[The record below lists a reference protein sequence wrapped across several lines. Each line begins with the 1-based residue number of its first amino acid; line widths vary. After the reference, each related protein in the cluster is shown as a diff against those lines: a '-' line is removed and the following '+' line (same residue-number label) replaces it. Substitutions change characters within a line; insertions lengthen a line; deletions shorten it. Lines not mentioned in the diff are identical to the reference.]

1 MTNSFGGFSGNPD
14 IESFLNSIKADFVS
28 MVTSNSVILESYQRK
43 QDEVIRIALKQVY
56 PRIGLRLSA
65 AKNLDNSPLFSTLNY
80 TQSQLAT
87 ASNTNIRLGLYENVV
102 TLMTDA
108 SSIYSQGITNVAASL
123 TAAILIKS
131 IPINN
136 DIKNIDLGDG
146 IEKNAFADLD
156 KIVELYKGNEAS
168 NTNNALLPTNFEES
182 IYIALDIDKTTL
194 PASYFNVGEVN
205 EVINIEKAYP
215 SANVRALNNLTI
227 PSNKLAFGWYYISG
241 TEYEDV
247 QSTDVDSLVPS
258 VRILPPLEGA
268 FLVNNN
274 DTSEDIIF
282 NLANEL
288 NDAGLSRD
296 TNVIAS
302 PNLGSLTSTS
312 VVLPKKKIYPDE
324 VDKSYDKKIASFRLQ
339 TKLDYLNFTA
349 RRRSSIVNRELIIL
363 KFFTLDKVS
372 LAQTKL
378 ATNINFTGTTFT
390 YIGNWTNSTNYEKGN
405 IVDYNSKVYV
415 CKQSSTNNI
424 PSISTDYW
432 VSLFAN
438 SEELAIY
445 RGISQNHIEGLVYGL
460 TNSFT
465 NLDKKGPKSI
475 LLDVEKGDLKIVSS
489 TSNVT
494 KDTNSINTF
503 YFKLSDS
510 SVLVSGVLKLRISST
525 KLLDVPEIFSF
536 LNPIDKTLDITL
548 TNATADD
555 VALEILKA
563 VYQTSQYTDVLSALV
578 YPYALE
584 FTAFKRTKEEVQEV
598 IDIVQV
604 PSGLDVATGSSI
616 VEKTPYKNKARSLVI
631 NAIVIPSQLRRHA
644 LIDNGSGTKANSGQV
659 VLLKEDKSLQAV
671 KDKLNFLYQPRSG
684 GSWYV

>member
-156 KIVELYKGNEAS
+156 KIVELYRGNEAS

-378 ATNINFTGTTFT
+378 AANISFTGTTFT

-424 PSISTDYW
+424 PSTSTDYW
-432 VSLFAN
+432 FSLFAN

-445 RGISQNHIEGLVYGL
+445 RGISQDYVEGLVYGL

-510 SVLVSGVLKLRISST
+510 SVLVSGVLKLRVSST

-548 TNATADD
+548 TNATAEE
-555 VALEILKA
+555 VAVEILKA
-563 VYQTSQYTDVLSALV
+563 VYQISQYTDVLSALV

-644 LIDNGSGTKANSGQV
+644 LIDNGSGTKVNSGQV
-659 VLLKEDKSLQAV
+659 VLLKEDKSLKAV

-684 GSWYV
+684 GYWYV

>member
-1 MTNSFGGFSGNPD
+1 
-14 IESFLNSIKADFVS
+14 

-156 KIVELYKGNEAS
+156 KIVELYRGNEAS

-378 ATNINFTGTTFT
+378 AANISFTGTTFT

-424 PSISTDYW
+424 PSTSTDYW
-432 VSLFAN
+432 FSLFAN

-445 RGISQNHIEGLVYGL
+445 RGISQDYVEGLVYGL

-510 SVLVSGVLKLRISST
+510 SVLVSGVLKLRVSST

-548 TNATADD
+548 TNATAEE
-555 VALEILKA
+555 VAVEILKA
-563 VYQTSQYTDVLSALV
+563 VYQISQYTDVLSALV

-644 LIDNGSGTKANSGQV
+644 LIDNGSGTKVNSGQV
-659 VLLKEDKSLQAV
+659 VLLKEDKSLKAV

-684 GSWYV
+684 GYWYV

>member
-123 TAAILIKS
+123 TADILIKS

-363 KFFTLDKVS
+363 KF
-372 LAQTKL
+372 
-378 ATNINFTGTTFT
+378 
-390 YIGNWTNSTNYEKGN
+390 
-405 IVDYNSKVYV
+405 
-415 CKQSSTNNI
+415 
-424 PSISTDYW
+424 
-432 VSLFAN
+432 
-438 SEELAIY
+438 
-445 RGISQNHIEGLVYGL
+445 
-460 TNSFT
+460 
-465 NLDKKGPKSI
+465 
-475 LLDVEKGDLKIVSS
+475 
-489 TSNVT
+489 
-494 KDTNSINTF
+494 
-503 YFKLSDS
+503 
-510 SVLVSGVLKLRISST
+510 
-525 KLLDVPEIFSF
+525 
-536 LNPIDKTLDITL
+536 
-548 TNATADD
+548 
-555 VALEILKA
+555 
-563 VYQTSQYTDVLSALV
+563 
-578 YPYALE
+578 
-584 FTAFKRTKEEVQEV
+584 
-598 IDIVQV
+598 
-604 PSGLDVATGSSI
+604 
-616 VEKTPYKNKARSLVI
+616 
-631 NAIVIPSQLRRHA
+631 
-644 LIDNGSGTKANSGQV
+644 
-659 VLLKEDKSLQAV
+659 
-671 KDKLNFLYQPRSG
+671 
-684 GSWYV
+684 

>member
-14 IESFLNSIKADFVS
+14 IESFLNSIKTDFVS

-87 ASNTNIRLGLYENVV
+87 ASNTNIRLGLYENVI

-136 DIKNIDLGDG
+136 DIKNIDLGEG

-156 KIVELYKGNEAS
+156 KIVELYRGNEAS
-168 NTNNALLPTNFEES
+168 NINNALLPTNFEES

-247 QSTDVDSLVPS
+247 QSTDMDSLVPS
-258 VRILPPLEGA
+258 IRILPPLEGA

-339 TKLDYLNFTA
+339 NKLDYLNFTA

-363 KFFTLDKVS
+363 KFFTLDKVN

-405 IVDYNSKVYV
+405 IVDYNSRVYV

-432 VSLFAN
+432 VSLFTN

-445 RGISQNHIEGLVYGL
+445 RGISQDYVEGLVYGL

-510 SVLVSGVLKLRISST
+510 SVLVSGVLKLRVSST

-548 TNATADD
+548 TNATAED

-563 VYQTSQYTDVLSALV
+563 VYQISQYTDVLSALV

-659 VLLKEDKSLQAV
+659 VLLKEDKSLQTV

-684 GSWYV
+684 GYWYV

>member
-108 SSIYSQGITNVAASL
+108 SSIYSQGITNIAASL

-156 KIVELYKGNEAS
+156 KIVELYRGNEAS

-182 IYIALDIDKTTL
+182 IYITLDIDKTTL

-302 PNLGSLTSTS
+302 PNLGVLTSTS
-312 VVLPKKKIYPDE
+312 VVLPKKKLYPDE
-324 VDKSYDKKIASFRLQ
+324 IDKSYDKKIASFRLQ
-339 TKLDYLNFTA
+339 SKLDYLNFTA

-424 PSISTDYW
+424 PSISIDYW

-445 RGISQNHIEGLVYGL
+445 RGISQDYIEGLVYGL

-510 SVLVSGVLKLRISST
+510 SVLVSGVLKLRVSST

-548 TNATADD
+548 INATAED
-555 VALEILKA
+555 VALEILKV
-563 VYQTSQYTDVLSALV
+563 VYQISQYTDVLSALV

-631 NAIVIPSQLRRHA
+631 SAIVIPSQLRRHA
-644 LIDNGSGTKANSGQV
+644 LIDNGYGTKANSGQV

-671 KDKLNFLYQPRSG
+671 KDKLNFLYQPRG
-684 GSWYV
+684 GGYWYV

>member
-1 MTNSFGGFSGNPD
+1 M
-14 IESFLNSIKADFVS
+14 
-28 MVTSNSVILESYQRK
+28 
-43 QDEVIRIALKQVY
+43 
-56 PRIGLRLSA
+56 
-65 AKNLDNSPLFSTLNY
+65 
-80 TQSQLAT
+80 
-87 ASNTNIRLGLYENVV
+87 
-102 TLMTDA
+102 
-108 SSIYSQGITNVAASL
+108 
-123 TAAILIKS
+123 
-131 IPINN
+131 
-136 DIKNIDLGDG
+136 
-146 IEKNAFADLD
+146 
-156 KIVELYKGNEAS
+156 
-168 NTNNALLPTNFEES
+168 
-182 IYIALDIDKTTL
+182 
-194 PASYFNVGEVN
+194 
-205 EVINIEKAYP
+205 
-215 SANVRALNNLTI
+215 
-227 PSNKLAFGWYYISG
+227 
-241 TEYEDV
+241 
-247 QSTDVDSLVPS
+247 
-258 VRILPPLEGA
+258 
-268 FLVNNN
+268 
-274 DTSEDIIF
+274 
-282 NLANEL
+282 
-288 NDAGLSRD
+288 
-296 TNVIAS
+296 
-302 PNLGSLTSTS
+302 
-312 VVLPKKKIYPDE
+312 
-324 VDKSYDKKIASFRLQ
+324 
-339 TKLDYLNFTA
+339 
-349 RRRSSIVNRELIIL
+349 
-363 KFFTLDKVS
+363 
-372 LAQTKL
+372 
-378 ATNINFTGTTFT
+378 
-390 YIGNWTNSTNYEKGN
+390 
-405 IVDYNSKVYV
+405 
-415 CKQSSTNNI
+415 
-424 PSISTDYW
+424 
-432 VSLFAN
+432 
-438 SEELAIY
+438 
-445 RGISQNHIEGLVYGL
+445 YGL

>member
-156 KIVELYKGNEAS
+156 KIVELYRGNEAS

-378 ATNINFTGTTFT
+378 AANISFTGTTFT

-424 PSISTDYW
+424 PSTSTDYW
-432 VSLFAN
+432 FSLFAN

-445 RGISQNHIEGLVYGL
+445 RGISQDYVEGLVYGL

-510 SVLVSGVLKLRISST
+510 SVLVSGVLKLRVSST

-536 LNPIDKTLDITL
+536 LNPIDKTLNITL
-548 TNATADD
+548 TNATAEE
-555 VALEILKA
+555 VAVEILKA
-563 VYQTSQYTDVLSALV
+563 VYQISQYTDVLSALV

-644 LIDNGSGTKANSGQV
+644 LIDNGSGTKTNLGQV